1 MQKAIDLLIQQL
13 QRQGFSVVL
22 LCIAVY
28 ALWTLMQLQQQEH
41 RIQMAEMNV
50 RIDELTIEL
59 TACNAARL
67 RQEGE
72 LNLLRKQIDQLCR

>member
-28 ALWTLMQLQQQEH
+28 ALWTLMQLPQQEH
-41 RIQMAEMNV
+41 RIQIAHMNV
-50 RIDELTIEL
+50 RTDELTVEL
-59 TACNAARL
+59 TACNASRL
-67 RQEGE
+67 RQE
-72 LNLLRKQIDQLCR
+72 R